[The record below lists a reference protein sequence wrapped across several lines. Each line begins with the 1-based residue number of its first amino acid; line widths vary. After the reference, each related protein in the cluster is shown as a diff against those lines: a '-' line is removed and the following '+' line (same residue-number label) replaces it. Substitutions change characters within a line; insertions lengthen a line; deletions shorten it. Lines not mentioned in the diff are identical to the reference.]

1 MNQAHALNIES
12 NDPAAHWHP
21 LCQRQDLVANSGVVA
36 WFAGAQ
42 IALFHL
48 PQGEA
53 GGQVYAI
60 HNRDPQSGANV
71 IGRGMVGRIKGAAVV
86 ASPLYKQHYRLEDG
100 QCLEQPDQALQV
112 WPVRLKGDR
121 VEIYAPGNRSA
132 MNI

>member
-1 MNQAHALNIES
+1 MTQAQALSIEP
-12 NDPAAHWHP
+12 NDPVAHWHT
-21 LCQRQDLVANSGVVA
+21 LCHRQDLVANSGVVA
-36 WFAGAQ
+36 WFVGAQ

-48 PQGEA
+48 PQGGS

-71 IGRGMVGRIKGAAVV
+71 IGRGMVGRIKDAAVV

-112 WPVRLKGDR
+112 WPARLRGDR

>member
-1 MNQAHALNIES
+1 MTQAHALNIES

-86 ASPLYKQHYRLEDG
+86 ASPLYKQHYRLDDG
-100 QCLEQPDQALQV
+100 QCLEQPNQALQV
-112 WPVRLKGDR
+112 WTVRLKGDR